1 MRGTLWLV
9 LWLLCTPVWALTV
22 NVGDDTEVEVT
33 VLAAEQPAV
42 RVVWLP
48 SEHGLPEGVR
58 QVAQALSRRGVEV
71 WLPDLFAAWFLSPS
85 PSAVSEIPA
94 SALGRLVAAARR
106 DGLPLFVVAE
116 DRGALL
122 AVRAWQAA
130 QQGGPLRYAGL
141 ILINPN
147 LYVATPV
154 PGQTARY
161 WPEVEQLNAPVWVMQ
176 SELSPWRW
184 RLSELIARLERG
196 GSDVFVQ
203 LWPGVRDRFYFRPDA
218 FEREKQAARRL
229 PDALIRAMALMAPWL
244 EAPRA
249 RPRAASE
256 SAEEAA
262 APAEPARDARATLPP
277 YEGPQFPPLTLQT
290 LDGRTLDMR
299 DLRGKVVL
307 VNFWASWCPPCVHE
321 IPSMVALKQAL
332 ADQPF
337 EILAVNLAEE
347 KPAVEAFLK
356 AHPVNFPV
364 LLDPSGTAVKSWRVF
379 AYPSSY
385 VLDRQGRIRY
395 AAFGALDWNSDEV
408 KNKLRGLINR

>member
-9 LWLLCTPVWALTV
+9 LWLLCAPVWALTV
-22 NVGDDTEVEVT
+22 NVGDDTEVEVA
-33 VLAAEQPAV
+33 VLAAEQPLA

-48 SEHGLPEGVR
+48 SEHGHPEGVR
-58 QVAQALSRRGVEV
+58 RVAQALSRRGVEV

-85 PSAVSEIPA
+85 PSAVNEIPTA
-94 SALGRLVAAARR
+94 ALGRLLVTARR
-106 DGLPLFVVAE
+106 DGRPLFVVAE

-130 QQGGPLRYAGL
+130 QQAGPLRHAGL

-161 WPEVEQLNAPVWVMQ
+161 WPEAERLNAPVWVMQ

-184 RLSELIARLERG
+184 RLADLVSRLERG
-196 GSDVFVQ
+196 DSDVFVQ

-229 PDALIRAMALMAPWL
+229 PDAIARAMAVMTPWL
-244 EAPRA
+244 D
-249 RPRAASE
+249 RPRALPE
-256 SAEEAA
+256 KAEVATA
-262 APAEPARDARATLPP
+262 VSTPPAKDARATLMP
-277 YEGPQFPPLTLQT
+277 YTGPQFPPLTLRT

-337 EILAVNLAEE
+337 EILAINLAEE

-356 AHPVNFPV
+356 EHPVNFPV

-385 VLDRQGRIRY
+385 VLDRDGRIRY

-408 KNKLRGLINR
+408 KDKLRGLINR